1 MASGRSIEQACHH
14 LLRNL
19 DDPRALAENELVAP
33 IFGGS
38 GAARATRKDVR
49 QALASVRR
57 LLRAAAGDLL
67 AREGGPAEAH
77 ALRQHVIL
85 TRCDLM
91 GEPHKLV
98 AAECGLSMR
107 QFYRE
112 RRAMIAR
119 LAGLLMDRFGASG
132 AEPAC
137 TVDVTALELARAR
150 ALQYG
155 GYSDCAQVVL
165 HSIAE
170 ASEEAAT
177 AVAAGCQLVSLLL
190 EQQQF
195 DLSREQLAA
204 LDAYLERRGNDD
216 PAGLERQRI
225 SLERRNLLWYC
236 GEELEAR
243 KLDALA
249 APALRKLAHG
259 GYRPAQEFAA
269 QALLFTAR
277 RLFAAGRFEEA
288 REAADEA
295 DSALY
300 APEQAPLDVRIG
312 LLTFTGVLLSTTRG
326 QRAPT
331 SATFLD
337 ATSLAVRNGLTELAV
352 MAVVALSIDDRM
364 RGDAAL
370 ARSRLKEVEPLAV
383 SIVSPLNLAQVH
395 LRMAQLAVEAGDVHD
410 ARRAARMAEDSI
422 APGSLLETSL
432 ELVNAHIALA
442 AREFQ
447 AGRALAQRVAAG
459 AAEQQNDRVAG
470 EALYVMARCCAGLN
484 ARSGAIEAIETAVQK
499 LERRGDL
506 LMLAAACRSAAELT
520 GRQRYSRAADEA
532 AKSLEP
538 A

>member
-1 MASGRSIEQACHH
+1 MASGRSIEQACRH

-19 DDPRALAENELVAP
+19 DDAHALAENELVAP
-33 IFGGS
+33 LFRRDDS
-38 GAARATRKDVR
+38 PRTAREDAR

-98 AAECGLSMR
+98 AASCGLSMR

-112 RRAMIAR
+112 RSAMIAR
-119 LAGLLMDRFGASG
+119 LAGLLTNRLGASG

-150 ALQYG
+150 ALQYS
-155 GYSDCAQVVL
+155 GYGDCAQVVL
-165 HSIAE
+165 HSIAD
-170 ASEEAAT
+170 ASENPAT
-177 AVAAGCQLVSLLL
+177 VVAAGCQLVSLLL
-190 EQQQF
+190 ERQQF
-195 DLSREQLAA
+195 DLSRRQLAD
-204 LDAYLERRGNDD
+204 LEAYVTRRGGGD
-216 PAGLERQRI
+216 PSGLERERI
-225 SLERRNLLWYC
+225 ALEQRNLLWYC

-243 KLDALA
+243 KLDELA
-249 APALRKLAHG
+249 TPALRNLAHS

-269 QALLFTAR
+269 QALLFSAR
-277 RLFAAGRFEEA
+277 RLFAAGFFQRA
-288 REAADEA
+288 WEAAEEA

-312 LLTFTGVLLSTTRG
+312 LLTFTGVLLSIARG

-352 MAVVALSIDDRM
+352 LAVLALSIDDQM
-364 RGDAAL
+364 RGDAPL
-370 ARSRLKEVEPLAV
+370 ARSRVKEVEPLAV
-383 SIVSPLNLAQVH
+383 SIASPLNLGQVYLRLAH
-395 LRMAQLAVEAGDVHD
+395 LALEAGQVDEARLT
-410 ARRAARMAEDSI
+410 ARRAEETI
-422 APGSLLETSL
+422 LEGSLLWTSL
-432 ELVNAHIALA
+432 ELVNAHVSLA
-442 AREFQ
+442 SGDFHT
-447 AGRALAQRVAAG
+447 GRVLAERVAAT
-459 AAEQQNDRVAG
+459 AEAQQNDRAGG
-470 EALYVMARCCAGLN
+470 EALHVLARCLAGLN
-484 ARSGAIEAIETAVQK
+484 ARSGAIEIVESAIEK
-499 LERRGDL
+499 LERCGDPL
-506 LMLAAACRSAAELT
+506 ALAAAYRWAADLT
-520 GRQRYSRAADEA
+520 GRARYSRAAGEV
-532 AKSLEP
+532 AKSLQP